1 MLGLSPLAGG
11 GILSAVGLFIS
22 TTPYETMLTQET
34 GLVDGGVTDA
44 NTLIIR
50 SEVAAHAVLVG
61 NSAWATAI
69 ETEQEQAIYRAM
81 RWFAS
86 LEHRMK
92 GCRSWPTTQELPYPR
107 TNVFAYGREIDYNA
121 IPKELKQGL
130 YEAALLEQATPDAM
144 SPSQET
150 NIKRIKK
157 KLDGVGEKET
167 EYFGPGSVG
176 AVSKP
181 KVLGLINGFLTSG
194 NSGWEAW

>member
-11 GILSAVGLFIS
+11 GVISAVGLFINV
-22 TTPYETMLTQET
+22 TPYETMLTQET
-34 GLVDGGVTDA
+34 GLVTGGVTGA
-44 NTLIIR
+44 NTLITYA
-50 SEVAAHAVLVG
+50 EVSAHALLVG
-61 NSAWATAI
+61 NTAWDLT
-69 ETEQEQAIYRAM
+69 TELLQEQAIYRVM

-92 GCRSWPTTQELPYPR
+92 GCRSWPETQELPYPR
-107 TNVFAYGREIDYNA
+107 TNVFAHGRQIKYNA

-176 AVSKP
+176 AVSRP
-181 KVLGLINGFLTSG
+181 KVLGLINGFLNSG